1 MNKSES
7 KYFHTAARMD
17 RAFLELLE
25 KKDFAYITVKEIC
38 QNAGVNRSTFY
49 LHYETIADLLSE
61 SVDYLNAQ
69 FQNYMKTDSRAVVA
83 RLHDCPLDELNFIT
97 PEYLVP
103 YLNFA
108 KDHRRLFRTA
118 IENAGTLRLDET
130 YDRLFRHVF
139 TPILE
144 RLGVADRDRKYIMT
158 FYIRGLVAIIT
169 EWLMQDCPE
178 SVDHII
184 SVMQQCVLWRQQA
197 GEGTGK
203 PETV

>member
-83 RLHDCPLDELNFIT
+83 RLHDCPLDELNF
-97 PEYLVP
+97 
-103 YLNFA
+103 
-108 KDHRRLFRTA
+108 
-118 IENAGTLRLDET
+118 
-130 YDRLFRHVF
+130 
-139 TPILE
+139 
-144 RLGVADRDRKYIMT
+144 
-158 FYIRGLVAIIT
+158 
-169 EWLMQDCPE
+169 
-178 SVDHII
+178 
-184 SVMQQCVLWRQQA
+184 
-197 GEGTGK
+197 
-203 PETV
+203 